1 MIVVN
6 LWLPLDNDF
15 MQGEYDLS
23 LVSISND
30 TYDIH
35 EDAKHI
41 TSCIEE
47 KITPYDEVGTATDKI
62 IVRECLY
69 EIGLDRWTDE
79 PQDYGFKI
87 AYMRQIEVS
96 EHGVRLPY
104 FVK

>member
-6 LWLPLDNDF
+6 LWLPLDNEF
-15 MQGEYDLS
+15 MQGEYYLS

-35 EDAKHI
+35 EDAKYI
-41 TSCIEE
+41 THCIEE
-47 KITPYDEVGTATDKI
+47 EITPDDEAEKSTDRT

-69 EIGLDRWTDE
+69 EIGLDRWGDE